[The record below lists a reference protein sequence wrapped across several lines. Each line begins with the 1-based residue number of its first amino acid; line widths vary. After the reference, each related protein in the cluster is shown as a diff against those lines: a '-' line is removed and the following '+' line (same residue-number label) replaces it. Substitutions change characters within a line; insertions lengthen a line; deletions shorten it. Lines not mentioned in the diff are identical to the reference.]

1 MKIKKFQKN
10 IGLLMIIIII
20 SKLFGM
26 FRDVVLANYYGTSN
40 ISDAYLIASSVPT
53 LLFYF
58 IGHALSTAYIPMYNK
73 VKKDKGISAA
83 NKYTSNIIN
92 ISLLICTG
100 IIVLLL
106 IFPTQIV
113 KLFAVGFDNETAA
126 LASRFIRYSALS
138 LYFMVLV
145 NVGNGF
151 LQINDNFIV
160 PAAIS
165 IPQNLAIIAT
175 IVLSTTLGIM
185 TMGWGILAAKIL
197 EFLLILPFIKMNEY
211 KHSAVIDIQDQSVR
225 ETLYVVV
232 PIIIGVGVSQ
242 INNAISK
249 SIASTI
255 SEGAISALSYASI
268 INTAVQEVLVTGV
281 VTVLFADSA
290 AHVANNEYEKVKHKL
305 SKTIDG
311 MMLLL
316 IPASIGAIIL
326 AEPIVTVFFSRGNF
340 NKQSIEMTS
349 AALQLFSIGMVFIS
363 VRNSLIKVFYAYK
376 DTKTPT
382 ITSVSVIIV
391 NIILSLIFSKMLGV
405 QGVALANSSVAI
417 IHCLTLYFLLKHKIG
432 DFNTIKTLKNSSKA
446 LIAGIIM
453 GAIVYVMNHFIM
465 PNNMVASIMVTVPLG
480 MAVYALT
487 VIALKSEPALDV
499 CKRVKSILKK

>member
-73 VKKDKGISAA
+73 VKKEKGISAA

-242 INNAISK
+242 IDNAISK

-326 AEPIVTVFFSRGNF
+326 AE
-340 NKQSIEMTS
+340 
-349 AALQLFSIGMVFIS
+349 LF
-363 VRNSLIKVFYAYK
+363 
-376 DTKTPT
+376 
-382 ITSVSVIIV
+382 
-391 NIILSLIFSKMLGV
+391 
-405 QGVALANSSVAI
+405 
-417 IHCLTLYFLLKHKIG
+417 
-432 DFNTIKTLKNSSKA
+432 
-446 LIAGIIM
+446 IA
-453 GAIVYVMNHFIM
+453 
-465 PNNMVASIMVTVPLG
+465 
-480 MAVYALT
+480 
-487 VIALKSEPALDV
+487 K
-499 CKRVKSILKK
+499 